1 MTFVLNKDMRRRRLA
16 DDEDKAG
23 TEGQFAYNMR
33 SGRCI
38 QKDDSDTSCGDVDG
52 SGTGGKKGDGESFA
66 LWFSFLALFALY

>member
-16 DDEDKAG
+16 DEDKAG
-23 TEGQFAYNMR
+23 AEGQFAYNMR

-38 QKDDSDTSCGDVDG
+38 QKDDSDTSCGTDG
-52 SGTGGKKGDGESFA
+52 SAGTGKKDGEDSFA

>member
-16 DDEDKAG
+16 DEDKAG

-38 QKDDSDTSCGDVDG
+38 QKDDSDTSCGTDG
-52 SGTGGKKGDGESFA
+52 TTKKDDGEGGKDFA
-66 LWFSFLALFALY
+66 LWFSLLALFALY